1 MLRWKE
7 KQDVEARYYAVDDLV
22 ERWKSYK
29 VDASEALDREFND
42 RLLISLIYH
51 DSALE
56 GDVIS
61 YGEIKAAIDQNI
73 ISDTSLIPAYED
85 TKNFYAACSQLLEQ
99 AKNKKKSF
107 KLETIKEIHTL
118 VAPAQAGASYRKENP
133 LHRLYYHEIA
143 APDKIAQRMRKFGEW
158 FESATC
164 KALHP
169 IQRAAEA
176 HWEFMAI
183 FPWLKHSGQV
193 ARIMSNYLLRH
204 AGYPMA
210 VIHSI
215 DRQRYYEAL
224 KTDVESLLLVY
235 LEAVEATASAAIRV
249 YQEAAG
255 RHAS

>member
-7 KQDVEARYYAVDDLV
+7 KQDVEARYYSVDDTV
-22 ERWKSYK
+22 ERWKSFRA
-29 VDASEALDREFND
+29 DAGDALEREFHD

-85 TKNFYAACSQLLEQ
+85 TKNFHAACSQMFEQ
-99 AKNKKKSF
+99 AGNKKKPF
-107 KLETIKEIHTL
+107 KLETIKEIHSL
-118 VAPAQAGASYRKENP
+118 VAPAESGAPYRKENP
-133 LHRLYYHEIA
+133 LHRLYYHDIA
-143 APDKIAQRMRKFGEW
+143 NPDKIAYRMRKLGEW
-158 FESATC
+158 FDSPAC
-164 KALHP
+164 KELHP

-193 ARIMSNYLLRH
+193 ARIMSNYMLQH
-204 AGYPMA
+204 AGYPLA

-224 KTDVESLLLVY
+224 KADVESLLLVY
-235 LEAVEATASAAIRV
+235 LEAVEATATAAIRV
-249 YQEAAG
+249 YQEAAS
-255 RHAS
+255 RRAS